1 LPAVCSACR
10 SPAWLSAE
18 IRRRQPR
25 TYHAGVPERRK
36 YSDEELEA
44 AVQAISDPERLEQAQ
59 RVVTST
65 APQLQRIFDEAL
77 SSAEW
82 YGSARRAEVVK
93 AAGTADADQRMDAVG
108 RLVDEETRVSMLIGV
123 AVGFELAHQ
132 LIERANDRHGS

>member
-1 LPAVCSACR
+1 
-10 SPAWLSAE
+10 
-18 IRRRQPR
+18 
-25 TYHAGVPERRK
+25 VPERRK

-44 AVQAISDPERLEQAQ
+44 AVQAVSDPDRLEQAQ

-65 APQLQRIFDEAL
+65 APQLQRIFDQAM
-77 SSAEW
+77 SSADW

-93 AAGTADADQRMDAVG
+93 AAGTADADERMDAVG

-132 LIERANDRHGS
+132 LMERSTERTGS

>member
-1 LPAVCSACR
+1 M
-10 SPAWLSAE
+10 
-18 IRRRQPR
+18 
-25 TYHAGVPERRK
+25 PERRK

-44 AVQAISDPERLEQAQ
+44 AVAAISEPEQLEQAQ

-77 SSAEW
+77 ASADW

-93 AAGTADADQRMDAVG
+93 AAGTADADERMAAVG

-123 AVGFELAHQ
+123 AVGFELAHR
-132 LIERANDRHGS
+132 LLERTTDETGS